1 MEAME
6 STQLYVLEAVTL
18 PYKAERLEFDN
29 IFDLNEAWCR
39 YRDLPNLMLM
49 DYIKDGRQVMRWK
62 PEYVK
67 SRAGLDVMRDQTM
80 IEDGGAG
87 DSDI

>member
-1 MEAME
+1 MGSED
-6 STQLYVLEAVTL
+6 SVQLYVLEVVTL
-18 PYKAERLEFDN
+18 PYKEEHLEFDN

-49 DYIKDGRQVMRWK
+49 DYVKDGRVVLRWK

-67 SRAGLDVMRDQTM
+67 SRAGLDAMRDRTQM
-80 IEDGGAG
+80 EDGGAG
-87 DSDI
+87 NSDI

>member
-1 MEAME
+1 MEATE
-6 STQLYVLEAVTL
+6 STQLYVLEAVML

-39 YRDLPNLMLM
+39 YRDLPNLMLV
-49 DYIKDGRQVMRWK
+49 DYIKDGRLVLRWK

-67 SRAGLDVMRDQTM
+67 SRAGLDAMRDRTQ
-80 IEDGGAG
+80 IEDVGAG

>member
-6 STQLYVLEAVTL
+6 STPLYVLEAVTL
-18 PYKAERLEFDN
+18 PYKEERLEFDN
-29 IFDLNEAWCR
+29 IFDLNEVWCR
-39 YRDLPNLMLM
+39 YRDLPNLMLV
-49 DYIKDGRQVMRWK
+49 DYIKDGRLIMRWK
-62 PEYVK
+62 PEYAK
-67 SRAGLDVMRDQTM
+67 SRAGLDVMRDQTT

>member
-1 MEAME
+1 MGATE

-18 PYKAERLEFDN
+18 PYKAEHLEFDN

-39 YRDLPNLMLM
+39 YRDLPNLMLV
-49 DYIKDGRQVMRWK
+49 DYIKDGRLVLRWK

-67 SRAGLDVMRDQTM
+67 SRAGLDVMRDQTT

>member
-1 MEAME
+1 MGATE
-6 STQLYVLEAVTL
+6 STQLYVLEAVML
-18 PYKAERLEFDN
+18 PYKAEHLEFDN

-39 YRDLPNLMLM
+39 YRDLPNLMLV
-49 DYIKDGRQVMRWK
+49 DYIKDGRLVLRWK
-62 PEYVK
+62 PEYGK
-67 SRAGLDVMRDQTM
+67 SRAGLDVMRDQTT